1 MPRYEQLKAKSK
13 GITYTR
19 QIKNESKEI
28 NLKKPLIISIVFIAA
43 AAVIFSVVKKYSP
56 MVDIAVKD
64 FFSINHKEAL
74 VLESDGISEDTSK
87 MSFLNSI
94 PLFNFFIKTDTN
106 ETLSIMTYE
115 TNSKIEAALD
125 NNAFTNSSIITR
137 ESLLPFFNNSGSN
150 NSILYDSDYID
161 YGDSHS
167 SILFS
172 NESIDNAKES
182 KENMEVPIT
191 NNNNDKPQNYLQ
203 QIILENRNSNN
214 ISLAENNNKETA
226 SKITNYNTE
235 VKNTNN
241 SRKKE
246 VSIFNDIL
254 KPKQNTRREV
264 TTMKPS
270 TTTTF
275 STKAPSYIKDD
286 RINNENNN
294 NNSEYD
300 FDINEYLKGNSTE
313 RIINNNNNNNDRPQN
328 NNSDLLRDRKQVMQN
343 SVYAI
348 TNSLDKPNV
357 DYDRVIND
365 MVNPQK
371 VNNNISRKPDN
382 NNLIKENNRN
392 NESYKKE
399 IIQKAQNDINNYN
412 RRKANNSI
420 TRDLN
425 ERELKSNE
433 EGIYLVEYNENTGSI
448 TLIFRNR
455 KFNNSSSIEEAI
467 KQLLNGATDAEN
479 NRNIISCIPKGTK
492 LLDIFVEG
500 NTVYLNFNEDF
511 EFNPLGNDGTM
522 VQIYQFV
529 YTATQFKDIDNVIFL
544 INGSFNETI
553 GSEGAIENIPFRRFE

>member
-19 QIKNESKEI
+19 QIRNESKEI
-28 NLKKPLIISIVFIAA
+28 NLKKPLIISIAFIVIV
-43 AAVIFSVVKKYSP
+43 AVIFSVVKKYSP
-56 MVDIAVKD
+56 MVNIAVKD
-64 FFSINHKEAL
+64 FFSINHREAL
-74 VLESDGISEDTSK
+74 ALESDGMQEDTDK
-87 MSFLNSI
+87 MTFLNKI

-125 NNAFTNSSIITR
+125 NLDNSIPTNSNIITR

-161 YGDSHS
+161 YGDNHDSV
-167 SILFS
+167 LFS
-172 NESIDNAKES
+172 NR
-182 KENMEVPIT
+182 
-191 NNNNDKPQNYLQ
+191 NNTDDKAANNEYTKPQNYLEQ
-203 QIILENRNSNN
+203 MILENRGSEDKKSNTENSTDVSNN
-214 ISLAENNNKETA
+214 TQKENR
-226 SKITNYNTE
+226 IL
-235 VKNTNN
+235 
-241 SRKKE
+241 
-246 VSIFNDIL
+246 IDIL
-254 KPKQNTRREV
+254 KPKQNTKREV

-270 TTTTF
+270 STTTY
-275 STKAPSYIKDD
+275 SSKPPSYINTDKQ
-286 RINNENNN
+286 NEYKENNN
-294 NNSEYD
+294 SKEYD
-300 FDINEYLKGNSTE
+300 FNINDYLKENTAE
-313 RIINNNNNNNDRPQN
+313 RVINNQVKRADNNNL
-328 NNSDLLRDRKQVMQN
+328 SSDRKQLIQG
-343 SVYAI
+343 SVYSI
-348 TNSLDKPNV
+348 TNSLDKSNI

-365 MVNPQK
+365 MVNPSSK
-371 VNNNISRKPDN
+371 ANNIKRENNNINN
-382 NNLIKENNRN
+382 NNLVKENTRIIN
-392 NESYKKE
+392 NADKKD
-399 IIQKAQNDINNYN
+399 IMQKAQNDIYNYN
-412 RRKANNSI
+412 IRKANNSI

-448 TLIFRNR
+448 TLIFRER

-467 KQLLNGATDAEN
+467 RKLLNGATDDEN
-479 NRNIISCIPKGTK
+479 RRNIISCIPKGTE

-544 INGSFNETI
+544 INGQLNETI
-553 GSEGAIENIPFRRFE
+553 GAEGAIENMPFGRFQ